1 MLETKKKK
9 KQTKLQAI
17 KLELLGII
25 LIGMSV
31 SLCLILY

>member
-1 MLETKKKK
+1 MLETKKK